1 LRNPLPGWLRYGQ
14 RAATSRFAHR
24 VGRGFARLAGV
35 KTPRLQWRFVG
46 QPAFGNVLATLDLEN
61 RQAIARIETAEP
73 GPELR
78 LRMEAELS

>member
-1 LRNPLPGWLRYGQ
+1 M
-14 RAATSRFAHR
+14 
-24 VGRGFARLAGV
+24 
-35 KTPRLQWRFVG
+35 QWRFVG
-46 QPAFGNVLATLDLEN
+46 QPAFGNVLATIDLAD